1 MKTKPTWEDFRHKY
15 PGEELQ
21 RTRFED
27 LVRILFCHRMG
38 ISYGLFQYHNH
49 AGNETETVRDG
60 NDVVGFQAKYFLK
73 TIDKNKILHSLR
85 TAHKNHTDQTK
96 EIIYINMTF
105 GNPPKNRKKTGVQQD
120 IENEAAALGMKVEWV
135 TDQMILD
142 QVMQVE
148 WVYDFFFGT
157 GPNLVTLMQE
167 ETDNAEAILNPIENR
182 ISTTGQPLR
191 IDRTDMVEKLYERI
205 SQGCHL
211 VLHGEGGCGKTAI
224 LKDFYRQYAA
234 TEIPVCI
241 RKAQS
246 FDTLHAAEL
255 FRFTYSY
262 NLAQFQAT
270 YADREKK
277 VFVIDS
283 AERLQELEDTDCLQ
297 HIVTTLT
304 ANGWSIIFTV
314 RDVYLNEL
322 KDQIAYLFRLTC
334 EYMPV
339 NNLSPE
345 QLQDIASQGQF
356 SLPDNENFRDRLRNL
371 FHLKIYIR
379 ITTSGDT
386 TDTYHAFMRKAW
398 EYVIAR
404 RQKKKGIHLK
414 RSRIFKDIVR
424 TRMHTGDF
432 WLNPDE
438 YADHADALHAL
449 LTDEVIALHSRGLFI
464 THDIY
469 EEWGI
474 SRILDDEWEGKSSI
488 QDFFQRIGTSYL
500 TRRIFRLWLSNKIDE
515 NETDIS
521 SLLRE
526 YRNPDIA
533 PFWRDEIIV
542 SVLHSSHAEHFMA
555 HEEAYLLSDHARML
569 NRMLY
574 LLRLSCKRLVKLV
587 PLKGHEYPI
596 YEPEGKGWEAVIA
609 FLFRTKD
616 LAYPA
621 NYQTDILHDWCQCHL
636 SGITTRRAGLIAL
649 HVWAET
655 EKENA
660 YIDREDKEKLAR
672 TVCRA
677 AVEIKTELTGLID
690 KVIQNEWFWSN
701 RPYYALCQFILSR
714 PSEST
719 PLIRTMPEDVIR
731 LAWAFWK
738 DTPDKEEDE
747 WHAHRWENDNDGFGI
762 RNEGLDNDYSPAGAK
777 QTPMYRLLRIH
788 PKAALDF
795 FIDFVNYVTEQL
807 RQSERYGKEIQEIS
821 LPLPD
826 AEPRVQY
833 GTHYLWSL
841 YRGDIYINTPDL
853 YQSLHM
859 AMEKYLLELADS
871 GKDERV
877 KYVFHQL
884 LSRSLSVSV
893 TGIVAS
899 VILAHPDRYVEY
911 ALSLFHV
918 PAFSHWDTLRCQHES
933 RMDTIYRMDAF
944 RNKTVGEERIATL
957 QQPFRKRHLE
967 GLFTEYQY
975 SNLIEETDRPLLL
988 EKLYTLL
995 DRLYAEAETL
1005 PEGEKQKRLCL
1016 LYRIDR
1022 RKHAPQIS
1030 KTDDKHIIMELNPQ
1044 FPQALQDYREQ
1055 AQKHLLAPLRFTDL
1069 MLWADCRFQQKEA
1082 CKQYT
1087 AYEDHPAQV
1096 ILDIKQLQ
1104 AALEAGEEL
1113 APMDDRIPYMAA
1125 AVLIR
1130 DYAESLSAEERDFCK
1145 QLIETCVTEAFEDT
1159 YHPFLSDGMEMCLHA
1174 FPRLARLYPDDI
1186 TPHAGILGF
1195 LLLKTTIQ
1203 ETYRDL
1209 RGYIVDALSK
1219 EKVWNTDRTFAENVF
1234 CSYLL
1239 GFSVIGEII
1248 GRHSKPSSQ
1257 TPSWGMPLYS
1267 MKNVL
1272 KDVAQE
1278 LSGTDTVFS
1287 ENLLP
1292 LVNRLSV
1299 EGAATLLSLVPA
1311 GSDDPLL
1318 RQFVLHLAPILTC
1331 TLHDEKGN
1339 RLRNYHGRNELYRLL
1354 ARYIL
1359 HRNTEDTAAFLAPY
1373 LEHLSGNRYGRYFLQ
1388 AFIYE
1393 EDRLQRPEQF
1403 WNVWR
1408 QLYPTVTAQTTERDN
1423 QLLQN
1428 YLLDIVQ
1435 PPDNEPWHSFNADN
1449 LWLYADTAKNC
1460 GHIPSVLYATA
1471 KALNHHA
1478 ASYAEQGIDWLYDIT
1493 SAHPALRLREKESAT
1508 IFYMECFLS
1517 PYIRAQ
1523 RPAIKNNRVLKQK
1536 LIAILT
1542 FMTEH
1547 NSSQAYKLR
1556 DSIA

>member
-38 ISYGLFQYHNH
+38 IRYGLFQYYNH
-49 AGNETETVRDG
+49 AGNETETMRDG
-60 NDVVGFQAKYFLK
+60 NEVVGFQAKYFLK
-73 TIDKNKILHSLR
+73 TIDKNKILESLQ
-85 TAHKNHTDQTK
+85 TAHKNHADQTK
-96 EIIYINMTF
+96 QIIYINITF
-105 GNPPKNRKKTGVQQD
+105 GNPPKNKKKTGIQQE
-120 IENEAAALGMKVEWV
+120 IENKAAVLGMKVEWV

-157 GPNLVTLMQE
+157 APNSATLIQE
-167 ETDNAEAILNPIENR
+167 ETENAETILNPIENQ
-182 ISTTGQPLR
+182 INTTGRPLR
-191 IDRTDMVEKLYERI
+191 IDRTDLVQKLYEGI
-205 SQGCHL
+205 SQGNHL

-224 LKDFYRQYAA
+224 LKDFYRQYAT

-246 FDTLHAAEL
+246 FDTLHVTEL

-262 NLAQFQAT
+262 NLTQFQAT

-283 AERLQELEDTDCLQ
+283 AERLQELEDTDSLQ
-297 HIVTTLT
+297 HIVTTLA
-304 ANGWSIIFTV
+304 ANGWSIVFTV

-322 KDQIAYLFRLTC
+322 KDQIAYLFHLKC

-339 NNLSPE
+339 NNLSSE
-345 QLQDIASQGQF
+345 QLQDIALQEQIP
-356 SLPDNENFRDRLRNL
+356 LPDNENFRDRLRNL
-371 FHLKIYIR
+371 FHLKIYVR
-379 ITTSGDT
+379 ITASGDT
-386 TDTYHAFMRKAW
+386 TSTYHTFMQKAW
-398 EYVIAR
+398 DYVIAGQ
-404 RQKKKGIHLK
+404 QKKNGIHFK
-414 RSRIFKDIVR
+414 RSKTFKDIVK
-424 TRMHTGDF
+424 TRMLTGRF

-438 YADHADALHAL
+438 YTDCADALHAL
-449 LTDEVIALHSRGLFI
+449 QTDEVVALHSRGLFI

-474 SRILDDEWEGKSSI
+474 SRILNDEWEDKSSI
-488 QDFFQRIGTSYL
+488 QDFFHRIGTSYL

-515 NETDIS
+515 NESDIS

-526 YRNPDIA
+526 YRNPDIV

-542 SVLHSSHAEHFMA
+542 SVLHSSHAEHFIT
-555 HEEAYLLSDHARML
+555 HEETYLLSDHARLL

-616 LAYPA
+616 LPYTA
-621 NYQTDILHDWCQCHL
+621 NYLTDILHDWCQCHL
-636 SGITTRRAGLIAL
+636 SGITTRQAGLTAL
-649 HVWAET
+649 HLWAET
-655 EKENA
+655 EKGNS
-660 YIDREDKEKLAR
+660 YINSKDKEILAR
-672 TVCRA
+672 TVCCA
-677 AVEIKTELTGLID
+677 AAEIKTELTDLID

-714 PSEST
+714 PSESY
-719 PLIRTMPEDVIR
+719 PLLMAMPEDVIR

-747 WHAHRWENDNDGFGI
+747 WHAHRWDNYDGFGI
-762 RNEGLDNDYSPAGAK
+762 RYEGLDNDYSPAGAM
-777 QTPMYRLLRIH
+777 QTPMYWLLRIQ
-788 PKAALDF
+788 PKAALQF
-795 FIDFVNYVTEQL
+795 FTDFVNYVTEQL
-807 RQSERYGKEIQEIS
+807 RKSERYGKEIQEIS
-821 LPLPD
+821 LPFPD

-841 YRGDIYINTPDL
+841 YRGGIYINTPDL

-859 AMEKYLLELADS
+859 AVEKYLLELAYS
-871 GKDERV
+871 GKDEQV
-877 KYVFHQL
+877 KYIFHLL
-884 LSRSLSVSV
+884 LSRSQSVSV
-893 TGIVAS
+893 TGLVAS
-899 VILAHPDRYVEY
+899 VIQAHPDRYAEY
-911 ALSLFHV
+911 ALLLFHV
-918 PAFSHWDTLRCQHES
+918 PEFFHWDTLRCQHES

-975 SNLIEETDRPLLL
+975 SNLVEEADRPFLL

-995 DRLYAEAETL
+995 DRLYAEAEIL
-1005 PEGEKQKRLCL
+1005 PEDEKQKRFCL

-1022 RKHAPQIS
+1022 RKHAPRIS
-1030 KTDDKHIIMELNPQ
+1030 KTDDKHVIVELNPQ
-1044 FPQALQDYREQ
+1044 FPQALQDYREK
-1055 AQKHLLAPLRFTDL
+1055 AQELLLAPLRFTDL

-1082 CKQYT
+1082 CRQYT

-1096 ILDIKQLQ
+1096 IQDIKQLQ

-1113 APMDDRIPYMAA
+1113 TPMDDRIPYMAA
-1125 AVLIR
+1125 AILIR

-1145 QLIETCVTEAFEDT
+1145 QLIERCVTEAFEDT
-1159 YHPFLSDGMEMCLHA
+1159 YSPSLSDGLEMCLHA
-1174 FPRLARLYPDDI
+1174 FPRLAQLYSDDR
-1186 TPHAGILGF
+1186 TPYAGIMGF
-1195 LLLKTTIQ
+1195 LLLKSTIQ
-1203 ETYRDL
+1203 ETYRNMRD
-1209 RGYIVDALSK
+1209 YIVNALSK
-1219 EKVWNTDRTFAENVF
+1219 EKVWDTDRTFAENVF
-1234 CSYLL
+1234 CSYLS
-1239 GFSVIGEII
+1239 GVSAIDEVI
-1248 GRHSKPSSQ
+1248 GRHRKSASQ
-1257 TPSWGMPLYS
+1257 TSSWGTPLYS

-1278 LSGTDTVFS
+1278 LADTDTVFS

-1292 LVNRLSV
+1292 QVNRLSV
-1299 EGAATLLSLVPA
+1299 EKATTLLFLVPA
-1311 GSDDPLL
+1311 DSDDPLL
-1318 RQFVLHLAPILTC
+1318 RQFVLHLAPILTR

-1339 RLRNYHGRNELYRLL
+1339 RLRNYHDRNELYRLL

-1359 HRNTEDTAAFLAPY
+1359 HRNTEDTTTLLAPY
-1373 LEHLSGNRYGRYFLQ
+1373 LEHLSGNRYGQYFLQ

-1393 EDRLQRPEQF
+1393 EERLQRPEQF

-1408 QLYPTVTAQTTERDN
+1408 QLYPTVTARTTERGD
-1423 QLLQN
+1423 QLMQN
-1428 YLLDIVQ
+1428 YLLDIIKS
-1435 PPDNEPWHSFNADN
+1435 PANEPWHSFNTDN
-1449 LWLYADTAKNC
+1449 LWLYAETAQNY
-1460 GHIPSVLYATA
+1460 GHIPCVLYATA

-1493 SAHPALRLREKESAT
+1493 SAHPALCLRERESAT
-1508 IFYMECFLS
+1508 IFYMECFLN
-1517 PYIRAQ
+1517 PYIRTQ
-1523 RPAIKNNRVLKQK
+1523 RPVIKNNRKLKQK
-1536 LIAILT
+1536 LITILT
-1542 FMTEH
+1542 FMTER
-1547 NSSQAYKLR
+1547 NSSQAYTLR
-1556 DSIA
+1556 DTIA